1 MLAPLRGKHANRR
14 PARLSPRP
22 RVSRNS
28 TTRRVATRLPA
39 RLALPT
45 QAWHTATKPIV
56 PGFLWAKA
64 RLACRERGWFKLAL
78 R

>member
-28 TTRRVATRLPA
+28 TTRRVATCPPRSADASLTPRNQTDCPQFPQGESPA
-39 RLALPT
+39 AIQEPGLV
-45 QAWHTATKPIV
+45 QARIEV
-56 PGFLWAKA
+56 
-64 RLACRERGWFKLAL
+64 R
-78 R
+78 